1 MSDRVKANPRSVVF
15 PEGDDP
21 RVLEAVL
28 RLAGDGLI
36 GRAVMLGD
44 RSILERVAGHKAGPG
59 GVITIFDGNE
69 LTADARYREE
79 YRRARGLGSLEGEI
93 LDRAMRDPVVLG
105 ALMLRL
111 GIVDGFIGG
120 VRTTTA
126 DILRTG
132 ISVIKA
138 DRRVGV
144 VTAFSVVTAREG
156 DDGIYVIADPVV
168 NPDPTAGVLCKIA
181 EAAAVFSRRFL
192 GMNPRIAF
200 LSYSTRGSGAGRS
213 VDKMRLAAARA
224 RERMP
229 EIVADG
235 ELQLDAALSPDVAK
249 SKAPGSPVEGRANV
263 LVFPNLDSA
272 NIGVKLIQRFGSA
285 LVIGPVIYGLDRTY
299 NDISRAATV
308 EEIVNL
314 ALLTQ
319 LQSQAGAASL
329 R

>member
-1 MSDRVKANPRSVVF
+1 MKANPRSVVF

-21 RVLEAVL
+21 RVLDAVV

-36 GRAVMLGD
+36 GRAVLFGD
-44 RSILERVAGHKAGPG
+44 RALIERAAGARARARGP
-59 GVITIFDGNE
+59 ITVSDTDE
-69 LTADARYREE
+69 LSADARYREE

-105 ALMLRL
+105 ALMLRR
-111 GIVDGFIGG
+111 GVVDGFIGG

-144 VTAFSVVTAREG
+144 VTAFSVVTTRDGDEG
-156 DDGIYVIADPVV
+156 MYIIADPVV

-181 EAAAVFSRRFL
+181 EAAAVFARRFL
-192 GMNPRIAF
+192 GMSPRIAF

-229 EIVADG
+229 EIVVDG
-235 ELQLDAALSPDVAK
+235 ELQLDAALSPEVAG

-272 NIGVKLIQRFGSA
+272 NIGVKLIQYFGSA
-285 LVIGPVIYGLDRTY
+285 RVIGPVIYGLGRPY

-308 EEIVNL
+308 DDIVNL
-314 ALLTQ
+314 ALITQ
-319 LQSQAGAASL
+319 LQS
-329 R
+329 